1 MRGIAC
7 FIFIIIN
14 IIIIIPIQFDEFFN
28 KICIQFLELFFYFF
42 FFNNQLMLSLM
53 KLI

>member
-28 KICIQFLELFFYFF
+28 KICIQFLELFFSFF
-42 FFNNQLMLSLM
+42 LNNQLMLSLM

>member
-42 FFNNQLMLSLM
+42 F
-53 KLI
+53 